1 MPPSDTTPEE
11 AESCRAL
18 SDVLS
23 SAALISGAFVAPHGD
38 NAGTSA
44 AAAAAGASA
53 AGSASGNRST
63 AAAGA
68 QAPSSSSS
76 SSSLVELISGLP
88 PATAKVACLA
98 SQLLESMHRQVGHYP
113 LGHNNS
119 SSSSS
124 SSGGSGGAGGSSGYG
139 SLRRKA
145 AHALVSSRVNE
156 RSALQ
161 AFSFSSAAR
170 KNTGGERRVPAAAG
184 TGEGGG
190 GGDGDDIGGSLKAQ
204 RQLCR

>member
-44 AAAAAGASA
+44 AAAAAGA

-161 AFSFSSAAR
+161 AFTSSAAR
-170 KNTGGERRVPAAAG
+170 KNTGGERGVPAAAG
-184 TGEGGG
+184 TGAGEDGGG
-190 GGDGDDIGGSLKAQ
+190 SDDGIGGSLKAQ

>member
-44 AAAAAGASA
+44 AAAGASA

-68 QAPSSSSS
+68 QAPSSS